1 MKLGSVVKDGK
12 VLKVAKVVYRDDDH
26 NLEVSFDP
34 TQTQPSVPATGGV
47 EEGEPVAAAM
57 GRGGG
62 GGGES
67 EVATVATGGQEERRP
82 PPVVKVQNKSQL
94 PMRQKWKK
102 VCTRIRVQDQE
113 EDNDFME
120 PACQV
125 KSKVAKKATQDHKKH
140 KLSEQEPEDEV
151 EEEDEDEYEDYVEDE
166 DEDEEEDE
174 DNDFMEPAL
183 KVKRKVPQNRK
194 TEAMQGSKKKVAS
207 KQKMTKDVPPNAILE
222 MVGSLNK
229 PQRDRLH
236 ALGFDWVFK
245 FRMNGLRSSELIEYL
260 MDCLDPDSMCLDLG
274 GRGKLPVTPDVVHCV
289 LGLQNGHLDPPVVSD
304 TAPLDPIREELGLGK
319 KEKISSSSILDRIK
333 MGGTDDFT
341 MQCILMILFSKLLA
355 PESSSDITGNIV
367 NMVSKNLELY
377 KDMAL
382 CKFVVDHLRWSAERW
397 KSGKRSTVYGCTAL
411 LVVYYLDNLLCKAMI
426 SNTDTPRSQFFNS
439 SLIDKIENLT
449 KSTKKDGST
458 SFGKLN
464 LRCRESTCYFVSKEK
479 VKGKVGAASGST
491 RKRKHIDELAA
502 QEATVARS
510 KEAPHFGGDFPSLRS
525 KLGPL
530 VESLGSTCKQ
540 IGLDALEQYDKEV
553 EQIMGNLHKAQD
565 HLVNVLTSFCST
577 SDPKIAYTWKSKKRR
592 DGLPPLDSHA
602 VTDKTSGSGN
612 ENTTQASIGTPPT
625 QANDVLGDEQSR
637 GNVESSLPMHLEDP
651 KDAEAG
657 QPCEPAIDAHND
669 NDAELSNLVDKICTN
684 VEGLVDKICTHVE
697 STPTP
702 AIAPSL
708 AAKPSPVIMPI
719 QMEKR
724 RPLANPKYIS
734 PFKCVSTEP
743 LWDDTVDNAMEV
755 YKIVC
760 NGQLPDVESAYLI
773 DQMEGAIIGKGDEL
787 RNCFSEG
794 GKLTN
799 DIMLF
804 WSTCSIYD
812 DANYRKESI
821 GYRVIIPTSAIEVL
835 DSENHNLA
843 FSFDAAVNIISRECK
858 SFDLPNAKLV
868 GRFLD
873 VLNVMFPKK
882 FTDVR
887 KWKCYPA
894 CTQNQVLT
902 NDCGFLAMKYIQL
915 WDDKVFVKKVCPKD
929 GTKYHAEALYY
940 ILFHPLNEA
949 KLLRLLSDT
958 GLRLRRSPS
967 SSALLFFLSCL
978 LELCT

>member
-1 MKLGSVVKDGK
+1 M
-12 VLKVAKVVYRDDDH
+12 
-26 NLEVSFDP
+26 
-34 TQTQPSVPATGGV
+34 
-47 EEGEPVAAAM
+47 
-57 GRGGG
+57 GGG

-67 EVATVATGGQEERRP
+67 EVATVATGGQEERQP
-82 PPVVKVQNKSQL
+82 LPVVKAQNKSQL
-94 PMRQKWKK
+94 PMRQKRKK
-102 VCTRIRVQDQE
+102 VCTRVRVQDQEEDNDFMEPACQVATVATGGQEERQPPPVVKAQNKSQLPMRQKRKKVFTRVRVQDQE

-125 KSKVAKKATQDHKKH
+125 KSKVAEKATQDHTKH
-140 KLSEQEPEDEV
+140 KLSEQEPEDEEPEDEV
-151 EEEDEDEYEDYVEDE
+151 EEEDEDEYEDDVEDE
-166 DEDEEEDE
+166 DEEVEEDD

-207 KQKMTKDVPPNAILE
+207 KQKLTKDVPVRKRDHFSVNTRCQPNAILE

-229 PQRDRLH
+229 PQRDRLN

-245 FRMNGLRSSELIEYL
+245 FRMNGLRSRELIEYL
-260 MDCLDPDSMCLDLG
+260 IDCLDPDSMCLDLG

-355 PESSSDITGNIV
+355 PDSSTDITGNIV
-367 NMVSKNLELY
+367 NMVSKNLEQY

-382 CKFVVDHLRWSAERW
+382 YKFVVDHLRWSAEKW

-426 SNTDTPRSQFFNS
+426 SNTNTPRSQFFNS

-479 VKGKVGAASGST
+479 VKRKVGAASGST

-510 KEAPHFGGDFPSLRS
+510 KEAPRFGGDFPSLRS

-530 VESLGSTCKQ
+530 VESLGSTRKQ

-565 HLVNVLTSFCST
+565 RLVDVLTSLCST
-577 SDPKIAYTWKSKKRR
+577 SDPKIAYTRKSKKRR
-592 DGLPPLDSHA
+592 DGLPPLDSNA

-637 GNVESSLPMHLEDP
+637 GNVESSPPMHVEDP

-657 QPCEPAIDAHND
+657 QPCEPATDAHND

-697 STPTP
+697 STPMP

-708 AAKPSPVIMPI
+708 AANLSPAIMPI
-719 QMEKR
+719 EMEKR

-734 PFKCVSTEP
+734 PF
-743 LWDDTVDNAMEV
+743 N
-755 YKIVC
+755 
-760 NGQLPDVESAYLI
+760 AYLI
-773 DQMEGAIIGKGDEL
+773 D
-787 RNCFSEG
+787 
-794 GKLTN
+794 
-799 DIMLF
+799 
-804 WSTCSIYD
+804 
-812 DANYRKESI
+812 
-821 GYRVIIPTSAIEVL
+821 
-835 DSENHNLA
+835 
-843 FSFDAAVNIISRECK
+843 
-858 SFDLPNAKLV
+858 
-868 GRFLD
+868 
-873 VLNVMFPKK
+873 
-882 FTDVR
+882 
-887 KWKCYPA
+887 
-894 CTQNQVLT
+894 
-902 NDCGFLAMKYIQL
+902 
-915 WDDKVFVKKVCPKD
+915 
-929 GTKYHAEALYY
+929 
-940 ILFHPLNEA
+940 
-949 KLLRLLSDT
+949 
-958 GLRLRRSPS
+958 
-967 SSALLFFLSCL
+967 
-978 LELCT
+978 